1 MAVQKITDMTAITG
15 SNTASDDLF
24 LVIDASSNQAK
35 KITREELNNAIEQ
48 DVLASIDVT
57 TANID
62 GGTIDGT
69 TIGGTTPA
77 SGTFSTLQVDNF
89 TLNGTELDLS
99 SGDFTL
105 DVAGDISL
113 DADGGD
119 IFLKDA
125 GTTFGEFTNSSTDF
139 VVKSTTSD
147 KDIIFKGNDG
157 GSEISALTLD
167 MSEAGNASF
176 NGTVTANAGLKADN
190 ITIDGTEIDLSSG
203 DLTLDVAGD
212 IVLDADGGDVI
223 FKDDGTT
230 FGSATNT
237 SGNLIIKSGTT
248 TALTFSGANLTT
260 AGTLGTTSHLTVGSQ
275 LRMPDNTSGKIL
287 VGDGTSY
294 QEVAVSGDV
303 TIASSGAV
311 TIANSS
317 VTNAMLAGSIADSN
331 LSTIS
336 TANKVDIGALDID
349 GATDIGADLVNA
361 DLIIVDDGANG
372 TERKAT
378 FTRVKKLI
386 YSGLSSDLTASD
398 SGAVTVANGAITTA
412 KIGADA
418 VDGTKIADDSIDS
431 EHIVDGSVDTA
442 HIADSNVTTAKI
454 ADSNV
459 TTSKIA
465 DANVTTAKINDSAV
479 TNAKLAGSIADSKL
493 NTISTAGKVDI
504 GALEIDGATDI
515 GADLVDADLLIV
527 DDGANGT
534 ERKSTFTRVKKYI
547 NSAISGDATVSDS
560 GALTIANDAV
570 EQSMIADDAVGADQL
585 ASSSVVTA
593 SIVDDNVTTA
603 KIADLNITTGKIA
616 NNAVTAGK
624 IANNTITSSQVDS
637 SIVTPT
643 ATQDLTNKTL
653 FPRFGTASNPV
664 VFTVTVASKT
674 SAHPYNGD
682 GSALGYYINGI
693 ESPAILFNGA
703 DDTTANSEYVYKFD
717 QSDSS
722 NSGHPLLFYLDAGK
736 SNGFSTDV
744 STSGTPGSSGA
755 FTLIKVSEN
764 TPNILYYQCSNHGYM
779 GNHAVATTSTFSK
792 GGNLIQLPSSAGTLV
807 GSGDSGT
814 VTNTMLAGSIANG
827 KLSNSAVNFGGVSV
841 SLGSSDTTPAFDL
854 QDATG
859 LPTSALTGTISN
871 SQLATITTAD
881 KVSGASIQIDGATDG
896 TSITI
901 ADADKFLIDDNG
913 TTKYVNASQLSTYI
927 SSGQVTFSNTGTFTN
942 KTFDAN
948 GTGNSISNIEVAD
961 FASGVVDTDI
971 ASVSGSDD
979 TLASA
984 KAIKAYVD
992 AQANVTGTVTLNGTQ
1007 TLTNKTIDADNNTLS
1022 NIEVDNLK
1030 SGVLDTDISSVSGS
1044 DDTLAS
1050 AKAIKTYVD
1059 SQTGSGA
1066 SAGFAIAMA
1075 VAL

>member
-24 LVIDASSNQAK
+24 LVIDASTNTAK
-35 KITREELNNAIEQ
+35 KITRAELNNAIEQ

-69 TIGGTTPA
+69 TIGGSTA
-77 SGTFSTLQVDNF
+77 GAGTFTS
-89 TLNGTELDLS
+89 LNSASVT
-99 SGDFTL
+99 TT
-105 DVAGDISL
+105 GDISVGDDLTVNGGVLEVKNNGAQSVVRFYCESSNAHYAQIQAPAHSDFSGNVTLTLPTTTDTLVGKTTTDTLTNKTLTSPTITTPIITEIDSGSSITLDATTEIIL
-113 DADGGD
+113 DADSSG
-119 IFLKDA
+119 IIKLADA
-125 GTTFGEFTNSSTDF
+125 GTVYTAFQNNSGNVTLSVTENDE
-139 VVKSTTSD
+139 D
-147 KDIIFKGNDG
+147 LIIQGKDG
-157 GSEISALTLD
+157 GSVINALTFD
-167 MSEAGNASF
+167 MSEAGDATF
-176 NGTVTANAGLKADN
+176 NRHVT
-190 ITIDGTEIDLSSG
+190 I
-203 DLTLDVAGD
+203 
-212 IVLDADGGDVI
+212 
-223 FKDDGTT
+223 
-230 FGSATNT
+230 
-237 SGNLIIKSGTT
+237 
-248 TALTFSGANLTT
+248 
-260 AGTLGTTSHLTVGSQ
+260 GSQ

-303 TIASSGAV
+303 TLASSGAV

-349 GATDIGADLVNA
+349 GATDIGADLSNA

-459 TTSKIA
+459 TT
-465 DANVTTAKINDSAV
+465 AKINDSAV

-560 GALTIANDAV
+560 GVLTIANDAV

-585 ASSSVVTA
+585 ASNSVVTA

-603 KIADLNITTGKIA
+603 KIADLNVTTGKIA

-653 FPRFGTASNPV
+653 FPRFGTASSPV

-674 SAHPYNGD
+674 SAHPYTGD
-682 GSALGYYINGI
+682 GSSLGYYINGI

-722 NSGHPLLFYLDAGK
+722 NANHPLRFYLDAGK
-736 SNGFSTDV
+736 TTAFNTDV
-744 STSGTPGSSGA
+744 SSSGTPGSSGA
-755 FTLIKVSEN
+755 FTLIKVTEN
-764 TPNILYYQCSNHGYM
+764 TPNILYYQCSSHAYM

-814 VTNTMLAGSIANG
+814 VTNTMLAGSIANS

-841 SLGSSDTTPAFDL
+841 SLGSSDTTPAFNL

-913 TTKYVNASQLSTYI
+913 TTKYVNASQVSTYI

-948 GTGNSISNIEVAD
+948 GTGNSISNLEVAD

-1007 TLTNKTIDADNNTLS
+1007 TITNKTIDADNNTLS

-1059 SQTGSGA
+1059 SQTSTGA

>member
-1 MAVQKITDMTAITG
+1 MPIQRISDMTAITG
-15 SNTASDDLF
+15 SNTATDDVF
-24 LVIDASSNQAK
+24 LVVDSSTNETK
-35 KITREELNNAIEQ
+35 KITRAELNNAIEQ

-69 TIGGTTPA
+69 TIGGSSA
-77 SGTFSTLQVDNF
+77 GAGTFTTLNATSLTANGGVTVDNI
-89 TLNGTELDLS
+89 TIDGTEIDLS
-99 SGDFTL
+99 SGNLTV
-105 DVAGDISL
+105 DVAGNITL
-113 DADGGD
+113 DADGGTISLD
-119 IFLKDA
+119 DG
-125 GTTFGEFTNSSTDF
+125 GTTFGSLKNATSDF
-139 VVKSTTSD
+139 VIKAPQNN
-147 KDIIFKGNDG
+147 KDIIFKGTDDS
-157 GSEISALTLD
+157 SEITALTLD

-176 NGTVTANAGLKADN
+176 NANVT
-190 ITIDGTEIDLSSG
+190 I
-203 DLTLDVAGD
+203 
-212 IVLDADGGDVI
+212 
-223 FKDDGTT
+223 
-230 FGSATNT
+230 
-237 SGNLIIKSGTT
+237 
-248 TALTFSGANLTT
+248 
-260 AGTLGTTSHLTVGSQ
+260 GSQ

-294 QEVAVSGDV
+294 QEVALSGDA
-303 TIASSGAV
+303 TLASNGAITLSSSAV
-311 TIANSS
+311 ENS
-317 VTNAMLAGSIADSN
+317 MLAGSISDTKLA
-331 LSTIS
+331 TIS

-349 GATDIGADLVNA
+349 GATDINADLADA

-386 YSGLSSDLTASD
+386 YSGLSTDLTASA
-398 SGAVTVANGAITTA
+398 SGAVTIANGAITTG

-431 EHIVDGSVDTA
+431 EHFVDGSIDTA
-442 HIADSNVTTAKI
+442 HIADANVTTAKL
-454 ADSNV
+454 ADDAV
-459 TTSKIA
+459 TTAKIT

-515 GADLVDADLLIV
+515 GADLVDADLIIV

-534 ERKSTFTRVKKYI
+534 ERKSELTRVKKYI

-570 EQSMIADDAVGADQL
+570 EQAMIADDAVGADQL
-585 ASSSVVTA
+585 ASNAVVTA
-593 SIVDDNVTTA
+593 SITDSNVTTA
-603 KIADLNITTGKIA
+603 KIADLNVTTAKIA

-637 SIVTPT
+637 TIVTPT

-653 FPRFGTASNPV
+653 FPRFGTTSSPV
-664 VFTVTVASKT
+664 TFTVTVASKT
-674 SAHPYNGD
+674 SAHPYTGD
-682 GSALGYYINGI
+682 GSSLGYYINGI
-693 ESPAILFNGA
+693 EAPAIMFNGV

-722 NSGHPLLFYLDAGK
+722 NANHPLRFYLDANK
-736 SNGFSTDV
+736 TTAFTTDV
-744 STSGTPGSSGA
+744 TTNGTAGSSGA
-755 FTLIKVSEN
+755 YTLIKVSEN
-764 TPNILYYQCSNHGYM
+764 TPNILYYQCSAHAYM

-792 GGNLIQLPSSAGTLV
+792 GGKLIQLPSSAGTLV

-814 VTNTMLAGSIANG
+814 VSNTMLANSSVSFGGISLALGASDATPAFDLSDATNYPTSSLSGTITNAQLAGSIADS
-827 KLSNSAVNFGGVSV
+827 KLS
-841 SLGSSDTTPAFDL
+841 
-854 QDATG
+854 Q
-859 LPTSALTGTISN
+859 
-871 SQLATITTAD
+871 ITTAD
-881 KVSGASIQIDGATDG
+881 KVAGGAIQIDSGTDG

-901 ADADKFLIDDNG
+901 ADTDKFLIDDNG
-913 TTKYVNASQLSTYI
+913 TTKYVNASQISTYI
-927 SSGQVTFSNTGTFTN
+927 STGQVTFSNTGTFTN

-948 GTGNSISNIEVAD
+948 GTGNSISNLEVAD

-971 ASVSGSDD
+971 ASVSSSDD

-1007 TLTNKTIDADNNTLS
+1007 TVTNKTIDADNNTLS

-1066 SAGFAIAMA
+1066 TAGFAIAMA

>member
-1 MAVQKITDMTAITG
+1 MPIQRISEMTAITG
-15 SNTASDDLF
+15 SNTATDDVF
-24 LVIDASSNQAK
+24 LVVDSSTNETK
-35 KITREELNNAIEQ
+35 KITRAELNNAIEQ

-69 TIGGTTPA
+69 TIGGSTAGAGTFTTLNSASVTTTGDITVGDDLTVNGGVIDVKNTGSQSVVRFYCESSNAHYAQIQAPAHSDFSGNVTLTLPTTTDTLVGKTTTDTLTNKTLTSPTITTPIITEID
-77 SGTFSTLQVDNF
+77 SG
-89 TLNGTELDLS
+89 S
-99 SGDFTL
+99 SITL
-105 DVAGDISL
+105 DATTEIIL
-113 DADGGD
+113 DADSSG
-119 IFLKDA
+119 IIKLADA
-125 GTTFGEFTNSSTDF
+125 GTVYTAFQNNSGNVTLSVTENDE
-139 VVKSTTSD
+139 D
-147 KDIIFKGNDG
+147 LIIQGKDG
-157 GSEISALTLD
+157 GSVINALTFD
-167 MSEAGNASF
+167 MSEAGDATF
-176 NGTVTANAGLKADN
+176 NRHVT
-190 ITIDGTEIDLSSG
+190 I
-203 DLTLDVAGD
+203 
-212 IVLDADGGDVI
+212 
-223 FKDDGTT
+223 
-230 FGSATNT
+230 
-237 SGNLIIKSGTT
+237 
-248 TALTFSGANLTT
+248 
-260 AGTLGTTSHLTVGSQ
+260 GSQ

-303 TIASSGAV
+303 TLSSSGAV

-317 VTNAMLAGSIADSN
+317 VTDAMLAGSISDSN

-349 GATDIGADLVNA
+349 GATDINADLADA

-386 YSGLSSDLTASD
+386 YTGLSTDLTASA
-398 SGAVTVANGAITTA
+398 SGAVTIANGAITTG

-418 VDGTKIADDSIDS
+418 VNGSKIADDSIDS
-431 EHIVDGSVDTA
+431 EHFVDGSIDTA

-454 ADSNV
+454 ADGAI
-459 TTSKIA
+459 TTVKIT

-515 GADLVDADLLIV
+515 GADLVDADLIIV

-534 ERKSTFTRVKKYI
+534 ERKSELTRVKKYI

-570 EQSMIADDAVGADQL
+570 EQAMIADDAVGADQL
-585 ASSSVVTA
+585 ASNAVVTA
-593 SIVDDNVTTA
+593 SITDSNVTTA
-603 KIADLNITTGKIA
+603 KIADLNVTTAKIA

-637 SIVTPT
+637 TIVTPT

-653 FPRFGTASNPV
+653 FPRFGTTSSPV
-664 VFTVTVASKT
+664 TFTVTVASKT
-674 SAHPYNGD
+674 SAHPYTGD
-682 GSALGYYINGI
+682 GSSLGYYINGI
-693 ESPAILFNGA
+693 EAPAIMFNGV

-722 NSGHPLLFYLDAGK
+722 NANHPLRFYLDAGK
-736 SNGFSTDV
+736 TTAFTTDV
-744 STSGTPGSSGA
+744 TTNGTAGSSGA
-755 FTLIKVSEN
+755 YTLIKVSEN
-764 TPNILYYQCSNHGYM
+764 TPNILYYQCSSHAYM

-792 GGNLIQLPSSAGTLV
+792 GGKLIQLPSSAGTLV

-814 VTNTMLAGSIANG
+814 VSNTMLANSSVSFGGISLALGASDATPAFDLSDATNYPTSSLSGTITNAQLAGSIADS
-827 KLSNSAVNFGGVSV
+827 KLS
-841 SLGSSDTTPAFDL
+841 
-854 QDATG
+854 Q
-859 LPTSALTGTISN
+859 
-871 SQLATITTAD
+871 ITTAD
-881 KVSGASIQIDGATDG
+881 KVAGGAIQIDSGTDG

-901 ADADKFLIDDNG
+901 ADTDKFLIDDNG
-913 TTKYVNASQLSTYI
+913 TTKYVNASQISTYI
-927 SSGQVTFSNTGTFTN
+927 STGQVTFSNTGTFTN

-948 GTGNSISNIEVAD
+948 GTGNSISNLEVAD

-971 ASVSGSDD
+971 ASVSSSDD

-992 AQANVTGTVTLNGTQ
+992 AQANVTGTVTLTGTQ
-1007 TLTNKTIDADNNTLS
+1007 TITNKTIDADNNTLS

-1066 SAGFAIAMA
+1066 TAGFAIAMA

>member
-1 MAVQKITDMTAITG
+1 MAVQKITEMTAITG

-24 LVIDASSNQAK
+24 LVIDASTNQAK
-35 KITREELNNAIEQ
+35 KITRAELNNAIEQ

-237 SGNLIIKSGTT
+237 SGNLILKSGTT

-303 TIASSGAV
+303 TIASNGAV
-311 TIANSS
+311 TIASSS

-336 TANKVDIGALDID
+336 TAGKVDIGALEID

-418 VDGTKIADDSIDS
+418 VDGTKIADDSINS
-431 EHIVDGSVDTA
+431 EHFVDGSIDTA

-454 ADSNV
+454 ADSNI
-459 TTSKIA
+459 TTAKIA

-547 NSAISGDATVSDS
+547 HSSVSGDATVSDS
-560 GALTIANDAV
+560 GVLTIANDAV

-585 ASSSVVTA
+585 ASSAVVTA

-603 KIADLNITTGKIA
+603 KIADLNVTTGKIA

-643 ATQDLTNKTL
+643 ATQNLTNKTL
-653 FPRFGTASNPV
+653 FPRFGTASSPV

-682 GSALGYYINGI
+682 GSSLGYYINGI
-693 ESPAILFNGA
+693 EAPAILFNGV
-703 DDTTANSEYVYKFD
+703 DDTTSNSEYVYKFD

-722 NSGHPLLFYLDAGK
+722 NANHPLRFYLDANK
-736 SNGFSTDV
+736 STAFNTDV

-764 TPNILYYQCSNHGYM
+764 TPNILYYQCSSHAYM

-792 GGNLIQLPSSAGTLV
+792 GGNLIQMPSSAGTLV

-814 VTNTMLAGSIANG
+814 VTNTMLAGSIANS

-859 LPTSALTGTISN
+859 LPTSSLTGTISN

-901 ADADKFLIDDNG
+901 ADADKFLIDDSG
-913 TTKYVNASQLSTYI
+913 TTKYVNASQISTYI

-948 GTGNSISNIEVAD
+948 GTGNSISNLEVAD

-1007 TLTNKTIDADNNTLS
+1007 TITNKTIDADNNTLS

-1066 SAGFAIAMA
+1066 TAGFAIAMA

>member
-24 LVIDASSNQAK
+24 LVIDASTNTAK
-35 KITREELNNAIEQ
+35 KITRAELNNAIEQ

-69 TIGGTTPA
+69 TIGGSSA
-77 SGTFSTLQVDNF
+77 GAGTFT
-89 TLNGTELDLS
+89 TLNSASVT
-99 SGDFTL
+99 TT
-105 DVAGDISL
+105 GDISVGDDLTVNGGVLDVKNTGSQSVVRFYCESSNAHYAQIQAPAHSDFSGNVTLTLPTTTDTLVGKTTTDTLTNKTLTSPTITTPIITEIDSGSSITL
-113 DADGGD
+113 DATTDITLDAGGGD
-119 IFLKDA
+119 IFLHDD
-125 GTTFGEFTNSSTDF
+125 GVGFGRLFNSSGTFILQSTVMDADF
-139 VVKSTTSD
+139 KVN
-147 KDIIFKGNDG
+147 GNDG
-157 GSEISALTLD
+157 GSSFTALTLD
-167 MSEAGNASF
+167 MSESGDASF
-176 NGTVTANAGLKADN
+176 NRHVT
-190 ITIDGTEIDLSSG
+190 I
-203 DLTLDVAGD
+203 
-212 IVLDADGGDVI
+212 
-223 FKDDGTT
+223 
-230 FGSATNT
+230 
-237 SGNLIIKSGTT
+237 
-248 TALTFSGANLTT
+248 
-260 AGTLGTTSHLTVGSQ
+260 GSQ

-303 TIASSGAV
+303 TLASSGAV

-317 VTNAMLAGSIADSN
+317 VTNAMLAGSIADNN

-349 GATDIGADLVNA
+349 GATDIGADLSNS

-398 SGAVTVANGAITTA
+398 SGAVTIANSAITPAKIATNGVTEAKVATDAITVNKIASSSVTTAKIADSNITTA
-412 KIGADA
+412 K
-418 VDGTKIADDSIDS
+418 
-431 EHIVDGSVDTA
+431 
-442 HIADSNVTTAKI
+442 IADSNVTTAKI

-459 TTSKIA
+459 TT
-465 DANVTTAKINDSAV
+465 AKINDCAV

-493 NTISTAGKVDI
+493 NTITTAGKVDI

-585 ASSSVVTA
+585 ASNSVVTA

-643 ATQDLTNKTL
+643 ATQNLTNKTL
-653 FPRFGTASNPV
+653 FPKFGTASSPV

-674 SAHPYNGD
+674 SAHPYTGD
-682 GSALGYYINGI
+682 GSSLGYYINGI

-722 NSGHPLLFYLDAGK
+722 NANHPLRFYLDAGK
-736 SNGFSTDV
+736 STAFNTDV
-744 STSGTPGSSGA
+744 SSSGTPGSSGA
-755 FTLIKVSEN
+755 FTLIKVTEN
-764 TPNILYYQCSNHGYM
+764 TPNILYYQCSSHGYM

-792 GGNLIQLPSSAGTLV
+792 GGNLIQMPSSAGTLV

-814 VTNTMLAGSIANG
+814 VTNSMLAGGIANS
-827 KLSNSAVNFGGVSV
+827 KLSSSTVNFGGVSV

-913 TTKYVNASQLSTYI
+913 TTKYVNASQVSTYI
-927 SSGQVTFSNTGTFTN
+927 SSGQVTFSNTGSFTN

-948 GTGNSISNIEVAD
+948 GTGNSISNLEVAD

-1007 TLTNKTIDADNNTLS
+1007 TITNKTIDADNNTLS

-1066 SAGFAIAMA
+1066 TAGFAIAMA